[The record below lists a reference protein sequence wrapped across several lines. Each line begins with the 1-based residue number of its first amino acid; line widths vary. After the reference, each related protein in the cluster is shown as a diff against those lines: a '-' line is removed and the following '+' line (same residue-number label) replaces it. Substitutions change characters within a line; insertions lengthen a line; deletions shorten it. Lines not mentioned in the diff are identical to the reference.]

1 MRAGPARG
9 LTGTLAT
16 AVEGG
21 ADVDAAWARYASPS
35 RWPSWSPQLRAVDVA
50 GGSDVQDR
58 LLPGLRGTVRGP
70 VPPALPFEVT
80 AVDDVARAWSW
91 TVHLG
96 PVPLHLEHGVE
107 PLPGRTGCRATLRMT
122 GPWPLVLG
130 YLPLARLAL
139 GRLVRP

>member
-1 MRAGPARG
+1 M
-9 LTGTLAT
+9 T
-16 AVEGG
+16 AVLGALAARAVGTVSTAVDGG
-21 ADVDAAWARYASPS
+21 ADVDAAWARYRQPS
-35 RWPSWSPQLRAVDVA
+35 RWPGWSPQLSAVDVD
-50 GGSDVQDR
+50 GPDR

-80 AVDDVARAWSW
+80 AVDEPARTWSW

-107 PLPGRTGCRATLRMT
+107 PLADRPGCRATLRLT

-139 GRLVRP
+139 RRLVQP

>member
-1 MRAGPARG
+1 VLGGVAHA
-9 LTGTLAT
+9 LTGTVAT
-16 AVEGG
+16 AVDGA
-21 ADVDAAWARYASPS
+21 ADVDTAWARYARPS
-35 RWPSWSPQLRAVDVA
+35 RWPSWSPQLRAVDV
-50 GGSDVQDR
+50 GPDVQDR
-58 LLPGLRGTVRGP
+58 LVPGLRGTVRGP

-80 AVDDVARAWSW
+80 AVDDAARTWSW

-107 PLPGRTGCRATLRMT
+107 PLPARAGCRATLRMT

>member
-1 MRAGPARG
+1 MLEG
-9 LTGTLAT
+9 LTGRLAGTVTT
-16 AVEGG
+16 AVDG
-21 ADVDAAWARYASPS
+21 AAPADAAWARYAAPS
-35 RWPSWSPQLRAVDVA
+35 RWPSWSPQLRAVDVD
-50 GGSDVQDR
+50 GPDR
-58 LLPGLRGTVRGP
+58 LRPGLRGRVRGRL
-70 VPPALPFEVT
+70 PPALPFEVT
-80 AVDDVARAWSW
+80 AVDEVARTWSW

-107 PLPGRTGCRATLRMT
+107 PLTDRLTTPHGCRATLRMT